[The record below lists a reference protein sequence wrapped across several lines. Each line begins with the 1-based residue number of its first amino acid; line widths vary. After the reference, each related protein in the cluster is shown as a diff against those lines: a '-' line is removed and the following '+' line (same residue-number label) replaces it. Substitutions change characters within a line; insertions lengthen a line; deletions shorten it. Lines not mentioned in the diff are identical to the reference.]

1 MISLY
6 INKKEFRDKTILS
19 DTCIEIIEG
28 GFYVITGPSGVGKSS
43 LLNIIGLLDGDFD
56 GNYIFYDKKIGFSN
70 YNSTQE
76 LRRLYF
82 GYIFQDSLIN
92 ERQDLIRNI
101 LCSVDYSLQNN
112 RRHLVNHFLSVV
124 GLSSRTESASV
135 LSGGEKQR
143 LALARALI
151 KKPKI
156 LLADEPTASL
166 DRENK
171 EKIMDI
177 FKKFTNEGGT
187 VVMVTH
193 DLELIDE
200 KIRVIRLNNH

>member
-1 MISLY
+1 M
-6 INKKEFRDKTILS
+6 LS

-56 GNYIFYDKKIGFSN
+56 GNYIFYDKKISFSN

-200 KIRVIRLNNH
+200 KIQVIRLNNH